1 MYNSNMTIS
10 DWDFSPEKIAIY
22 RETAIRRQK
31 EHQSELKT
39 RKERAW
45 ELARQAAKLLR
56 EKYNVKRVVVFGSL
70 IYEGCFTQWSDV
82 DIAAWGIPADL
93 TFRAIGDVLD
103 LDKTQEINLVD
114 VNTCQPSLLT
124 IIELD
129 GADL

>member
-1 MYNSNMTIS
+1 MGF
-10 DWDFSPEKIAIY
+10 FSRKNRNLP
-22 RETAIRRQK
+22 RTAIRRQK
-31 EHQSELKT
+31 ENQSELKT
-39 RKERAW
+39 RKDRAW
-45 ELARQAAKLLR
+45 KLARQAAKLLR

-70 IYEGCFTQWSDV
+70 IHEGCFTKWSDV
-82 DIAAWGIPADL
+82 DIAAWGIPAHL